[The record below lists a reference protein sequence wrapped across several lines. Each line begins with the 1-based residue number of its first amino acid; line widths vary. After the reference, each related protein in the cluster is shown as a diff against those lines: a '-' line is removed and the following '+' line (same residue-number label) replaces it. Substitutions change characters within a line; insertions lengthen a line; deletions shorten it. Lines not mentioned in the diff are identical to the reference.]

1 MQVDILSWN
10 KETGKAKIAFSHNA
24 VVHTDTYDLK
34 LVVPGTEKL
43 LGELGVDF
51 DEAMQQRVIDKLTE
65 NVRLDIEAGRIKN
78 PI

>member
-1 MQVDILSWN
+1 MQVEVLSWN
-10 KETGKAKIAFSHNA
+10 KETGKARLKFSHND
-24 VVHTDTYDLK
+24 VVHADSYDLK

-51 DEAMQQRVIDKLTE
+51 DETMQQRVIDKLTE